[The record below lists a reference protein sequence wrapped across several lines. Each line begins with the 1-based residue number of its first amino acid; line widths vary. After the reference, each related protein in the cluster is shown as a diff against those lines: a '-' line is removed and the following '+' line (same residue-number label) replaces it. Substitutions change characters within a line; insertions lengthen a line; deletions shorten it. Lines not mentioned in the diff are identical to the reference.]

1 MCVKTSSWS
10 LSMLADT
17 VSVIPADTS
26 RAKENHS
33 KSFAFLFNWLSM
45 LLPMSSTLG
54 ATLHTKWLI
63 VLSKFVYS
71 GQIPSA
77 ATIQHDL
84 VNLPAVNGFPCLASK
99 WASRKLAFVA
109 ALFSFF
115 TFVKKFF
122 CDETFHLRVSN
133 FSDCSSPVSW
143 EYCDQA

>member
-10 LSMLADT
+10 LSVLADT
-17 VSVIPADTS
+17 VSIISADTS

-33 KSFAFLFNWLSM
+33 KSFAFLFNWLLM
-45 LLPMSSTLG
+45 LLPMSSTLR

-63 VLSKFVYS
+63 VLSKCVFS

-77 ATIQHDL
+77 AAIQHDL
-84 VNLPAVNGFPCLASK
+84 VNLPAVNGFPRLANK

-115 TFVKKFF
+115 IFVKKFF
-122 CDETFHLRVSN
+122 GGEIFHLRFSN
-133 FSDCSSPVSW
+133 FSDCSSPVRF